1 VPEVRVKRTIGAP
14 PEDIWRIAA
23 DPAHLPRWW
32 PRTVRVGGLSGS
44 GRRARWTQVLE
55 ARSGAA
61 VRADYRCTES
71 TEGSR
76 VVWEQQIDGTPFEKV
91 LRSAEIELRI
101 EPADEGR
108 SDVELRARQAL
119 RGLSR
124 LGAPMMKSAWRK
136 TLAGALTGLAQAFDQ
151 ASATPA

>member
-1 VPEVRVKRTIGAP
+1 MPEVRVERTIGAP
-14 PEDIWRIAA
+14 PADVWRIAA

-32 PRTVRVGGLSGS
+32 PRTIRVEGLAGT

-71 TEGSR
+71 TEGER
-76 VVWEQQIDGTPFEKV
+76 AVWEQQIEGTPFEKV

-101 EPADEGR
+101 EPVSAGTK
-108 SDVELRARQAL
+108 VELRARQAL

-136 TLAGALTGLAQAFDQ
+136 TLAGALTGLSDALE
-151 ASATPA
+151 PAAAELA